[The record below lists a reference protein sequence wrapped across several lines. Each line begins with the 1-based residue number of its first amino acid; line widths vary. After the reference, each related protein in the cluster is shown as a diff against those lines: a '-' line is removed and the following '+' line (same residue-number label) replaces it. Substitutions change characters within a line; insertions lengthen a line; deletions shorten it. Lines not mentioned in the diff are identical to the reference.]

1 VADQASRPTGS
12 QPQYETDDLERGQES
27 QWSTRSQ
34 ALNSKNAIPN
44 DDKSSTTQ
52 MQVTTAESPVT
63 TEEAEVII
71 ETTVPTTEAAV
82 SEISTTAENS
92 TVCTTLIPV
101 LGFG

>member
-1 VADQASRPTGS
+1 
-12 QPQYETDDLERGQES
+12 
-27 QWSTRSQ
+27 
-34 ALNSKNAIPN
+34 
-44 DDKSSTTQ
+44 

-82 SEISTTAENS
+82 SEISSTAENN
-92 TVCTTLIPV
+92 TVCTTFIPV